1 MLFPDLALAHCLEAH
16 EAWSSAAHTREQA
29 RRHPG
34 TGAEVLSR
42 AGARAVYCGQRSPL
56 TQVYALGMTRPV
68 TASDLDDLERFYRER
83 GQPTSIRLCPLADP
97 SAVSLLQERGYGV
110 HGFMSVHARSLSAAV
125 LPEFQATSFDIRIAT
140 PEEAKHW
147 FSRSGA
153 GGDWAEPD
161 GIAFMMVR
169 CLYKPGSSLYLAWH
183 GGEPIAGGALEI
195 HEGVAAV
202 IADGTLPA
210 FRRQGAQTALLG
222 ARLAAARESGCD
234 VAMVHTRPG
243 ADSQRNVLRAG
254 FQVAYT
260 VAELTG
266 PRHGIVDEGR

>member
-1 MLFPDLALAHCLEAH
+1 MLFPDLALARRLEVH
-16 EAWSSAAHTREQA
+16 EAWSSAAHAREQA
-29 RRHPG
+29 RRHPD

-42 AGARAVYCGQRSPL
+42 GGARAIYCGQRSPL
-56 TQVYALGMTRPV
+56 TQVCALGMTKRV
-68 TASDLDDLERFYRER
+68 GAADLDAFEGFYRER

-97 SAVSLLQERGYGV
+97 SAVGLLQERGYSV
-110 HGFMSVHARSLSAAV
+110 HGFMSVHARPLSAAAP
-125 LPEFQATSFDIRIAT
+125 PELQAASFDIRVAT
-140 PEEAKHW
+140 PDEAERW
-147 FSRSGA
+147 FQSSGA

-161 GIAFMMVR
+161 GFAFMLVR

-183 GGEPIAGGALEI
+183 GGEPIAGGALET
-195 HEGVAAV
+195 HDKVAAL
-202 IADGTLPA
+202 IADNTLPA

-222 ARLAAARESGCD
+222 ARLAAARQAGCD

-254 FQVAYT
+254 FYVAYT

-266 PRHGIVDEGR
+266 PRHSPAGP